1 MARNNKKSSDDKI
14 VIIESQ
20 GGDIAYDH
28 SVIDKRTGN
37 IQDKTNKD
45 SAKHSVYLK
54 VVLGIVVS
62 TFLGIVANIVAN
74 YLQERFN
81 LIETPGRVL
90 IVLIVFIISLVFNII
105 LGIKSMK

>member
-1 MARNNKKSSDDKI
+1 MASNKKNSTDNKI
-14 VIIESQ
+14 IIIESQ

-37 IQDKTNKD
+37 AQDKTNKD
-45 SAKHSVYLK
+45 SARHSVYFK
-54 VVLGIVVS
+54 VALGIVVS

-105 LGIKSMK
+105 FGIKSMK